1 MNILVCP
8 DSFKGTLTS
17 FEVSEIISNVLNDYG
32 FNAISLPIGDG
43 GEGTVESIL
52 KGINGEKIYVKVK
65 NPFGRIIDSYF
76 GLKDN
81 IAYIEVAQSSGLTL
95 LNKKELNPWL
105 ASTFGFGELIMAA
118 INKKVNKIYLAIGGS
133 ATNDFGIGMLQAL
146 GIKFYDENN
155 QEIISRK
162 NEGYGA
168 SILNQIKRYDD
179 TILKKNIEGI
189 DFELIC
195 DVMIPLFGEQGT
207 SKIFSPQ
214 KGADEKMVINLENSI
229 IYFADIVKKQSGMKT
244 DFPGAGAAGGLGSS
258 IKVFLNAKITPGI
271 ESIINILN
279 IEEKIKNSDVVIVGE
294 GSMDLQSA
302 FGKAPFGIA
311 RLAKKLNKKVVAIN
325 GRTDESIRESEVGL
339 FDAVYSCFGKDKPE
353 LEFLKKNAKQKLKEV
368 AELFC
373 NDFLKQVDI
382 NNTIYNA

>member
-17 FEVSEIISNVLNDYG
+17 FEVSEIISNVLTDYG
-32 FNAISLPIGDG
+32 FNATSLPIGDG

-52 KGINGEKIYVKVK
+52 KGIGGEKVSVRVK
-65 NPFGRIIDSYF
+65 NPFGKVIDSYF

-81 IAYIEVAQSSGLTL
+81 VAYIEVAQSSGLIL
-95 LNKKELNPWL
+95 LNKNELNPWL
-105 ASTFGFGELIMAA
+105 ASTYGFGELILAA

-155 QEIISRK
+155 QEITLRK

-168 SILNQIKRYDD
+168 SVLKQIKSYDD

-195 DVMIPLFGEQGT
+195 DVIIPLYGEQGT

-214 KGADEKMVINLENSI
+214 KGADEKMVINLEQSI
-229 IYFADIVKKQSGMKT
+229 IYIADIVKKQSGIET
-244 DFPGAGAAGGLGSS
+244 NFPGAGAAGGLGSA
-258 IKVFLNAKITPGI
+258 IKVFLNAKMTPGI
-271 ESIINILN
+271 ESIIKILN
-279 IEEKIKNSDVVIVGE
+279 IEEKIKNSDVIMVGE
-294 GSMDLQSA
+294 GSMDSQSA
-302 FGKAPFGIA
+302 FGKAPYGIA
-311 RLAKKLNKKVVAIN
+311 RLAKKMNKKVVAIN
-325 GRTDESIRESEVGL
+325 GRTDESVRKSEDGL
-339 FDAVYSCFGKDKPE
+339 FDAVYSCFGNDKPE
-353 LEFLKKNAKQKLKEV
+353 LDFLKKNAKQKLIDSTKD
-368 AELFC
+368 FC
-373 NDFLKQVDI
+373 NQFTYSPL
-382 NNTIYNA
+382 